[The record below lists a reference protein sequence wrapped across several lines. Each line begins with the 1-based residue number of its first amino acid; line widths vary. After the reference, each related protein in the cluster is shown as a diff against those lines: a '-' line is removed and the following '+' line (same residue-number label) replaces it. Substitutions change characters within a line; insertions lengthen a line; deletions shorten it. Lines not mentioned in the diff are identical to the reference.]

1 MNIPY
6 GNRLFMIQAYCFK
19 KYCKDI
25 EKKMAKI
32 IEPTISLN
40 TKNAKAYNYY
50 KIDEMLKLVTTVRKG
65 YRIYKVAKLLIFLI

>member
-19 KYCKDI
+19 KYCKGV
-25 EKKMAKI
+25 EEKMAKI

-50 KIDEMLKLVTTVRKG
+50 KMDEMLKLVNTVRKG